1 MMIPR
6 ILKNL
11 ILFLTTIPVGKLGK
25 TEPNH
30 FLQDPADFMFLFP
43 LIGGLIGLIAGLYSF
58 GLYRILPT
66 LFLGLE
72 TLLPIK
78 VLNDVLSHDLLTKA
92 LVGAMT
98 LSFILV
104 LTGLSHT
111 DGLIDVGNALGLR
124 GSTEDRRRIAHAWVV
139 TSYGT
144 LAFFLVM
151 IPTFLAI
158 SLLNQLAIVQCLVT
172 SEVSAKL
179 AMVTCAWLGRPARKG
194 LGVNFVRA
202 MRNKHHLYTVAL
214 LLACTLCYIS
224 SGLSGLIVASLGV
237 GVGLLMVV
245 FSNWLFGW
253 MTGDVFGTAN
263 EIARAASLISLVVL

>member
-1 MMIPR
+1 MT
-6 ILKNL
+6 ILRVLKSL
-11 ILFLTTIPVGKLGK
+11 ILFLTTLPVGKLGK
-25 TEPNH
+25 AEPNH

-66 LFLGLE
+66 LFLGAK
-72 TLLPIK
+72 TLLPIRILHDILDYPLLIK
-78 VLNDVLSHDLLTKA
+78 VL
-92 LVGAMT
+92 VGLMT
-98 LSFILV
+98 LAFILV

-124 GSTEDRRRIAHAWVV
+124 GSTEERRRIAHAWVV

-158 SLLNQLAIVQCLVT
+158 SLVDQHAIVQCLVT

-179 AMVTCAWLGRPARKG
+179 AMVTCAWLGRPAREG
-194 LGVNFVRA
+194 LGVNFVKA
-202 MRNKHHLYTVAL
+202 MRKKHHLYIVAL
-214 LLACTLCYIS
+214 ILAGTVCYIAS
-224 SGLSGLIVASLGV
+224 GVSGLLVASLGV

-263 EIARAASLISLVVL
+263 ELARAASLISLVVL

>member
-1 MMIPR
+1 MILR
-6 ILKNL
+6 VLKNL
-11 ILFLTTIPVGKLGK
+11 ILFLTTIPVGGFGK
-25 TEPNH
+25 TEPNQ

-43 LIGGLIGLIAGLYSF
+43 LIGGLIGLIVGLYSS
-58 GLYRILPT
+58 GLYHIVPT
-66 LFLGLE
+66 LFLGLQ

-78 VLNDVLSHDLLTKA
+78 VLQDVLSWPLLTKA
-92 LVGAMT
+92 VVGLMT
-98 LSFILV
+98 LAFLLV

-124 GSTEDRRRIAHAWVV
+124 GSTEDRRKIAHAWVV

-144 LAFFLVM
+144 FAFFLVM
-151 IPTFLAI
+151 IPTFLSI
-158 SLLNQLAIVQCLVT
+158 SLLNQLVIVQCLIT

-179 AMVTCAWLGRPARKG
+179 AMVTCAWLGRPAREG
-194 LGVNFVRA
+194 LGANFVKA
-202 MRNKHHLYTVAL
+202 MRNKHYLYAGSLILAL
-214 LLACTLCYIS
+214 IICYLS
-224 SGLSGLIVASLGV
+224 SGFSGLIVASVGV

-263 EIARAASLISLVVL
+263 ELARAASLISLVVL